1 MILTK
6 NMIVKDGRQRMSR
19 VCIINILEQN
29 RMIKEEINSHIMT
42 KINEKLNSKFKRNR
56 KQMIQ
61 NTLTQ

>member
-6 NMIVKDGRQRMSR
+6 DMIVKDGRQRMSR

-29 RMIKEEINSHIMT
+29 RMIKEEINSHMMT

-56 KQMIQ
+56 KQMTQ